1 MKKVVLAYSG
11 GLDTSVILKWLAEKN
26 YEVIAAC
33 IDVGQKEDFE
43 QVAEKALKVGA
54 SKVYI
59 IDATHEFV
67 NDYVFKG
74 IKAGAIYENDY
85 LLGTAYAR
93 PLIAEKLVEIAKI
106 EGAEAISHGA
116 TGKGNDQ
123 VRFESG
129 IMALAPELKIIAP
142 WREWDLKSR
151 EDCIAYAEKH
161 HIPLTVT
168 LEKIYSRDENLFHI
182 SHEGGNLEDPW
193 APHKEDVYMWVNPL
207 SKTPDIPEI
216 IEIEFDAGIPVG
228 INGQKMNGKDLLSNL
243 NDKGSIHHIGVI
255 DIVENRLVG
264 MKSRGVY
271 ETPGG
276 TILHEAHKGLEKL
289 VHDRSLMKMK
299 HQISTLYAEL
309 LYDGQWFSPLKKS
322 LDAFIDESQK
332 VVTGTV
338 KIQLFKG
345 HASIAGSQSKYS
357 LYEPEYVTFGE
368 DDVYNQKDAE
378 GFIKLFALPLKLN
391 HLNQGA
397 IKIKTDND
405 NIIKVYEGAVNESMA
420 GSI

>member
-11 GLDTSVILKWLAEKN
+11 GLDTSVILKWLAEKD

-33 IDVGQKEDFE
+33 IDVGQKDNFE
-43 QVAEKALKVGA
+43 EVAKKALAVGA

-59 IDATHEFV
+59 VDAKDEFV
-67 NDYVFKG
+67 EHYVFKG
-74 IKAGAIYENDY
+74 LMAGAVYENDY

-93 PLIAEKLVEIAKI
+93 PLISEKLVSIAKA
-106 EGAEAISHGA
+106 EGAEAIAHGA

-129 IMALAPELKIIAP
+129 IIALAPELKIIAP

-151 EDCIAYAEKH
+151 EDCIDYAEKH
-161 HIPLTVT
+161 KIPLTVT
-168 LEKIYSRDENLFHI
+168 KEKIYSRDENLYHI

-193 APHKEDVYMWVNPL
+193 QAHQEDVYMWVNPI

-216 IEIEFDAGIPVG
+216 VEIEFYEGKPIG
-228 INGQKMNGKDLLSNL
+228 LNGELLTPKSLLSQL
-243 NDKGSIHHIGVI
+243 NDKGSMHHVGVI

-276 TILHEAHKGLEKL
+276 TILHEAHKALEKL
-289 VHDRSLMKMK
+289 VHDRYLMKMK
-299 HQISTLYAEL
+299 NQLAATYADI

-322 LDAFIDESQK
+322 LDAFIEETQK
-332 VVTGTV
+332 VVTGKV
-338 KIQLFKG
+338 KVSLFKG
-345 HASIAGSQSKYS
+345 SISIMGSQSTYA

-378 GFIKLFALPLKLN
+378 GFIKLFALPLKLG
-391 HLNQGA
+391 HINQSKFHKTLEA
-397 IKIKTDND
+397 NSKIT
-405 NIIKVYEGAVNESMA
+405 VYGGEYESMA
-420 GSI
+420 GSL

>member
-11 GLDTSVILKWLAEKN
+11 GLDTSVILKWLAEKD

-33 IDVGQKEDFE
+33 IDVGQKEDFKE
-43 QVAEKALKVGA
+43 VANKALAVGA

-59 IDATHEFV
+59 VDATDEFV
-67 NDYVFKG
+67 ENYVFKG
-74 IKAGAIYENDY
+74 VKAGAVYENDY

-93 PLIAEKLVEIAKI
+93 PLISEKLVSIAKS
-106 EGAEAISHGA
+106 EGAEAIAHGA

-151 EDCIAYAEKH
+151 EDCIDYAEKH
-161 HIPLTVT
+161 KIPLTVT
-168 LEKIYSRDENLFHI
+168 KEKIYSRDENLYHI

-193 APHKEDVYMWVNPL
+193 QAHQEDVYMWVNPI

-216 IEIEFDAGIPVG
+216 VEIEFYEGKPVG
-228 INGQKMNGKDLLSNL
+228 VNGELMAGKELLTLL
-243 NDKGSIHHIGVI
+243 NEKGSMHHVGVI

-276 TILHEAHKGLEKL
+276 TILHEAHKSLEKL

-299 HQISTLYAEL
+299 NQLSTTYADL
-309 LYDGQWFSPLKKS
+309 LYDGQWFSLLKKS
-322 LDAFIDESQK
+322 LDAFIEETQK
-332 VVTGTV
+332 VVTGKV
-338 KIQLFKG
+338 KVSLFKG
-345 HASIAGSQSKYS
+345 SISVMGSQSTYA

-378 GFIKLFALPLKLN
+378 GFIKLFALPLKLG
-391 HLNQGA
+391 HINQSKFQEVVESNS
-397 IKIKTDND
+397 KIT
-405 NIIKVYEGAVNESMA
+405 IYGGEYESMA
-420 GSI
+420 GSL